1 MYRVVII
8 TDFSTVCF
16 TFDYLPRELYFARG
30 HLINYDIMTEKF
42 GIEKDAL
49 RQYRANSLLF
59 DLAFIWHSIFIK
71 CETAAIHQA
80 PVTNADLS

>member
-1 MYRVVII
+1 MYREVI
-8 TDFSTVCF
+8 TDFSTVRF
-16 TFDYLPRELYFARG
+16 SFEYLPRELYFARG

-49 RQYRANSLLF
+49 RQYANSLLF
-59 DLAFIWHSIFIK
+59 DLAFIWHSICIK
-71 CETAAIHQA
+71 SETAVIHQA